1 MEIILRYC
9 QQQVC
14 NYGVC
19 SPYGCRLFYDPERND
34 QFVDAGAIKQELFGP
49 EQFEQLQFPTCETSN
64 PGQREHTSQLLMALD
79 RGLLLECHE
88 GIIYA
93 TRKSRFV
100 SFSSFSFIK
109 AIEYCSDIYYY
120 NKKI

>member
-34 QFVDAGAIKQELFGP
+34 QFVDGAIKQELFGP
-49 EQFEQLQFPTCETSN
+49 ELFEQLQFPTCETSN
-64 PGQREHTSQLLMALD
+64 PGQREHTSQLLVALD

-88 GIIYA
+88 GVIYA

-100 SFSSFSFIK
+100 
-109 AIEYCSDIYYY
+109 
-120 NKKI
+120 